1 MKATLARTD
10 RDKMLY
16 SWKKFVE
23 GLGESDVKFKRVIL
37 KVLSTDS
44 AVYILDVNVWLKVGM
59 TLLAPSPTVFSV

>member
-44 AVYILDVNVWLKVGM
+44 AVYILDVNV
-59 TLLAPSPTVFSV
+59 